1 MIIITSSLWIT
12 LFTDSVVAPNLVI
25 SIWIFSKARGV
36 RMELGRYGAFVG
48 WGVVE
53 IFFVEESVL
62 FPRNQNRKKE
72 RRIIIKNNM
81 MTTASAE
88 YHQTG
93 GPIGFAKPM
102 LGSSIGDGENTLLSF
117 FGI

>member
-1 MIIITSSLWIT
+1 MTSSLWIT
-12 LFTDSVVAPNLVI
+12 LFTDFVVGPVSVI
-25 SIWIFSKARGV
+25 SIWIFSNDRGV
-36 RMELGRYGAFVG
+36 RIELGRYGAFVG

-53 IFFVEESVL
+53 IIFVDESVL
-62 FPRNQNRKKE
+62 LPRNQNRKKE

-81 MTTASAE
+81 MATASAE